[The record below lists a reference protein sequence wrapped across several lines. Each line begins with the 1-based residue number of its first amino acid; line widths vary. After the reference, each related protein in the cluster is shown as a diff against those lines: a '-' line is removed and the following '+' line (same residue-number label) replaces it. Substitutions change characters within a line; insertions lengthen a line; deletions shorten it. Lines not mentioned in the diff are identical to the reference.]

1 MTTPVF
7 RHWAKSERGQTAILF
22 SLILL
27 PFLALIGLSI
37 DATRQIAMKA
47 HAQVAVDS
55 AALAA
60 ARVYKDSFVHTEVRS
75 AATET
80 FSANIETG
88 FADATCTLESTQ
100 IDDATLT
107 ITIDAKC
114 SLPTLFGIDLVGKSE
129 AEVLGTST
137 ATAVHRVADVALMF
151 DLSGSMNAAELADLK
166 AAGKRAAEIII
177 GSQSGVTGRVSV
189 IGFAG
194 GLNAGDFGNLAAG
207 RASLDDP
214 ELDGSDRVC
223 VTERMG
229 TNAFTDADPTTDP
242 VGAPT
247 TIFQTI
253 ASPEVDRPSAPF
265 CPYSSIHPLD
275 EDLNAVKAQIDA
287 LERHS
292 SGFGWGTAGHLGI
305 AWSWYTLSPNWNSVW
320 TDTAYGGAA
329 KFEAGPYGDPNQ
341 PKVAILMSD
350 GIFTHGFNLGFHDR
364 DQLIETSNV
373 TDAAYELCE
382 GMRDAGI
389 TIYAIIYGP
398 TIALNAMFE
407 TCAGD
412 PDNVFSATDS
422 ADLVNVY
429 QNLASRYL
437 GVSLTD

>member
-1 MTTPVF
+1 MNTPVF

-27 PFLALIGLSI
+27 PFLALIGFSI

-75 AATET
+75 AATDT

-114 SLPTLFGIDLVGKSE
+114 SLPTVFGIDLVGKSE
-129 AEVLGTST
+129 AEVLVTST
-137 ATAVHRVADVALMF
+137 ASAVHRVADVALMF
-151 DLSGSMNAAELADLK
+151 DLSGSMNASELADLK

-189 IGFAG
+189 VGFAG

-214 ELDGSDRVC
+214 ELDGDDRVC

-247 TIFQTI
+247 TMFDVV
-253 ASPEVDRPSAPF
+253 ASPEIDTRSAIF
-265 CPYSSIHPLD
+265 CPNSPIHPLD
-275 EDLNAVKAQIDA
+275 DDLNTVKAQIDA
-287 LERHS
+287 LERHP
-292 SGFGWGTAGHLGI
+292 SGGGRGTAGHLGI

-329 KFEAGPYGDPNQ
+329 KFEVGPYGDPNQ
-341 PKVAILMSD
+341 AKVAILMSD
-350 GIFTHGFNLGFHDR
+350 GIFTHGFNEGFYDP
-364 DQLIETSNV
+364 DQLTQTSNV

-389 TIYAIIYGP
+389 TIYAVIYGP

-422 ADLVNVY
+422 AELVNVY
-429 QNLASRYL
+429 QSLASKYL
-437 GVSLTD
+437 GVSLTE